1 MNPTNYQITK
11 VAVTKSRYTKQDVY
25 AVFFKGDD
33 GHSYKT
39 WLDPKNGNFGRW
51 QGLMKVGNV
60 LTGINLKGNG
70 TLIDADSFPRLVPQK
85 PAEPESVEAEPIK
98 PAENEKLL

>member
-1 MNPTNYQITK
+1 MKPTNYQITK
-11 VAVTKSRYTKQDVY
+11 ISKQTSRYTKKPVY

-39 WLDPKNGNFGRW
+39 WLDPNNGNFRRW
-51 QGLMKVGNV
+51 EGLMKVGNV

-70 TLIDADSFPRLVPQK
+70 NLVDADSFPRLVPQPK
-85 PAEPESVEAEPIK
+85 PEPEAPQDDTLPQEQVGLFS
-98 PAENEKLL
+98 